1 MTPEELERQEA
12 AVRDLIETLRQLSY
26 HTQASPDFLSRVL
39 AQAEALPTPRPGFRT
54 WLTGA
59 LVWSTTMPAR
69 LAVAA
74 LLVLAVIGAVPQYIT
89 WFSAYLLGV
98 PADGVYEARAQERLW
113 QKNFACAT
121 QLDHNSS
128 NYALITGEHVVVVT
142 WACPSGDV
150 LVTVESA
157 TDESFR
163 RSIWIPLKMRRRTAQ
178 HFPWTVREAGA
189 EQPFQQAAPMV
200 EVLCQKWLPTHLIKR
215 RIQLGNGHCVDEV
228 LDPRTG
234 RVVQR
239 QPAPCERTC

>member
-1 MTPEELERQEA
+1 MT
-12 AVRDLIETLRQLSY
+12 
-26 HTQASPDFLSRVL
+26 
-39 AQAEALPTPRPGFRT
+39 
-54 WLTGA
+54 
-59 LVWSTTMPAR
+59 AR
-69 LAVAA
+69 LAVAV
-74 LLVLAVIGAVPQYIT
+74 LLILVVMGAVPQYIT

-98 PADGVYEARAQERLW
+98 PADRVYEARAQEMLW

-128 NYALITGEHVVVVT
+128 NYALIAGEHVVVVT

-163 RSIWIPLKMRRRTAQ
+163 RSVWIPLKMRRRIAQ
-178 HFPWTVREAGA
+178 HFPWTVREAVA
-189 EQPFQQAAPMV
+189 EQAFQQAAPMV
-200 EVLCQKWLPTHLIKR
+200 GVLCQKWLPNHLIKR
-215 RIQLGNGHCVDEV
+215 RIQLGNGRCVDEV

-239 QPAPCERTC
+239 QPAPCDRAC